1 MTTGLLLD
9 ALVAVLLVATIVYC
23 YVLNRRLGALRD
35 AHAEM
40 RGLIDAFNQAAER
53 AAAGVDAL
61 KQAAVE
67 TGDDLGREIDKARA
81 LADEL
86 SLMTGSA
93 EDLARRLEGGIG
105 AKRAPVAAGEGSES
119 GFRTEAERELFKSL
133 RRAR

>member
-1 MTTGLLLD
+1 MTIGLALD
-9 ALVAVLLVATIVYC
+9 ALVAVLLIATIAYC
-23 YVLNRRLGALRD
+23 FVLSRRLGALRD

-40 RGLIDAFNQAAER
+40 RGLVDAFDQAAER

-61 KQAAVE
+61 KRAAAE
-67 TGDDLGREIDKARA
+67 TGGDLGREVDKARA

-93 EDLARRLEGGIG
+93 EGLAGRLEAGIS
-105 AKRAPVAAGEGSES
+105 AKRASVAAGEETES
-119 GFRTEAERELFKSL
+119 GFRTEGERELFKSL